1 MKKSKKILAVLMSI
15 AMLGTLLTGCGKS
28 SGDTKD
34 TSADTGAKTEASGDA
49 SSGEQVTLS
58 VVTWESDECNA
69 AMQEAFDNVFSKEHP
84 NIKVKVVDGSY
95 SDYGSEIRSMI
106 IAGEAPDVFQAG
118 NDMAISYAQDG
129 LTTDWT
135 KYAEEDADFMNA
147 FYSGS
152 TDLWKLNDKVVGF
165 PSLVNVYGVFY
176 NKDIL
181 KQAGLEE
188 PKTGW
193 TWEDLF
199 NYAEKLK
206 DPANSK
212 YGIYN
217 LTLDAFHA
225 SLISQS
231 NGGASYLDDIAN
243 PTKITVDDKFKETVG
258 QLAGYIADGTL
269 PKTSYD
275 TGDVLS
281 MFENG
286 EIGMLYYGQWEVD
299 NLIRNKPDL
308 NWGYVANPVGST
320 GKQCTIFDP
329 VGWCSP
335 SGLAHEKETWEL
347 IKFMSSD
354 MYKTVLKVTP
364 VAASANV
371 DASQTFFDVL
381 TEKGHQDAADAVKTM
396 MSSETKCGVRFL
408 PSWSGDAGKVW
419 NETYNN
425 ILDGVDGYTVDKLT
439 ELTDSINT
447 LIADNQ

>member
-15 AMLGTLLTGCGKS
+15 AMMGTLLTGCGKD
-28 SGDTKD
+28 GTKD
-34 TSADTGAKTEASGDA
+34 TSASDNGAKTTADGDA
-49 SSGEQVTLS
+49 SSDEQVTLS
-58 VVTWESDECNA
+58 VVTWESDECNT
-69 AMQEAFDNVFSKEHP
+69 AMQDAFDNVFSKDHP

-118 NDMAISYAQDG
+118 NDMAISYSQDG

-135 KYAEEDADFMNA
+135 KYANGDSDFMSS

-181 KQAGLEE
+181 KQAGIAE

-193 TWEDLF
+193 TWDELF
-199 NYAEKLK
+199 KDAEALK
-206 DPANSK
+206 DTASSK

-217 LTLDAFHA
+217 FTLDAFHV
-225 SLISQS
+225 SLMSQS
-231 NGGASYLDDIAN
+231 EGGASFLDDIAN
-243 PTKITVDDKFKETVG
+243 PTKVTVDDKFKETVSK
-258 QLAGYIADGTL
+258 LAGYIADGTL

-275 TGDVLS
+275 MGDVLS
-281 MFENG
+281 KFENG
-286 EIGMLYYGQWEVD
+286 EIGMLYYGQWEID
-299 NLIRNKPDL
+299 NLMRNKPDL

-335 SGLAHEKETWEL
+335 SGLKHEKETWEL

-354 MYKTVLKVTP
+354 MYKTVLKATP
-364 VAASANV
+364 VAASANK
-371 DASQTFFDVL
+371 DASETFFSVL
-381 TEKGHQDAADAVKTM
+381 TDKGHSDAAEAVKTM

-408 PSWSGDAGKVW
+408 PTWSGDAGKLW

-425 ILDGVDGYTVDKLT
+425 ILDGVDGNTVDKLP
-439 ELTDSINT
+439 ELADSLNS